1 MTYHMTFRGAV
12 VPAEPGQ
19 SVGAALVA
27 AGIRDWRSTR
37 KGGRPRGLF
46 CGIGVCFDC
55 LITVNGIP
63 DRRACLTPAADG
75 LHLTDTPATA
85 VTPAPEDPAPEG
97 SAPEAPALGGPA
109 RKDAAPEAPALGGP
123 ARKDAV
129 PEAPALGGPA
139 RKDAAPED
147 RVLGGGEV
155 GGGHA
160 PSA

>member
-37 KGGRPRGLF
+37 RGGRPRGLF

-55 LITVNGIP
+55 LITVDGVP

-75 LHLTDTPATA
+75 LHLTDTP
-85 VTPAPEDPAPEG
+85 TPGD
-97 SAPEAPALGGPA
+97 SAPEAPASEDRVLGGPV
-109 RKDAAPEAPALGGP
+109 PEAPASEDPALGGP
-123 ARKDAV
+123 AA
-129 PEAPALGGPA
+129 GGPA
-139 RKDAAPED
+139 RKHPAPGD
-147 RVLGGGEV
+147 PGLGGGEM